1 MRKYK
6 FRKLYMPL
14 MLISSKGT
22 LFFELGFWLVGWE
35 NIVEQPTQ
43 PLSQSEHG

>member
-6 FRKLYMPL
+6 FRTLYMPL

-22 LFFELGFWLVGWE
+22 LFFEPSFWLVAWD
-35 NIVEQPTQ
+35 NIVEQPT
-43 PLSQSEHG
+43 